1 MSVTITKYRK
11 SGGGLVDLQPGVVLK
26 PITIDP
32 QQINRKPV
40 VGNTQVEPRNATIRV
55 SSGGI
60 VLNKIPA
67 VIRPSMK
74 RAATATTLGT
84 TGAVSTTTAAATV
97 PKPPKYVI
105 QASGPSSSVQW
116 QAKRDSQ
123 GLGVAISSL
132 PPNTIIKATTRQ
144 ALVPPQG
151 VSAPSSTTPSPSS
164 TPSSSRTTSVQSTP
178 TVSADS
184 RVSSAVRQ
192 AVFIKRNLPLPQRS
206 MRSLTLGLMEQSTM
220 LHLGVA
226 GEHLP
231 LLKRLICRS
240 ANVTHLDCFIT
251 LRKLRQ
257 NEAFATLAQIF
268 ELSEWDVEELF
279 KRTLIKLAR
288 CLAPL
293 IRWPDARHH
302 NERLKHTPLE
312 YRANLLHLR
321 SMIECVETDVSEE
334 IRWDSSSSYKFILCC
349 DTNGVISYVSSAYPG
364 RCDDLQL
371 FEASKFRE
379 MIPKYLTLCAEP
391 GKAVPRVRKT
401 EPEYDSGDELDYP
414 PPPADGP
421 KRSLSKFEAQ
431 QLGGKLANQQ
441 SLSIVDGALTSKR
454 APSIQLPTLRVQE
467 QTCRAQMR
475 DMIDNFREF
484 RLLGHSAIQK
494 KSLLGY
500 LDEMIVVAAA
510 LCNLKRQELHS

>member
-1 MSVTITKYRK
+1 
-11 SGGGLVDLQPGVVLK
+11 
-26 PITIDP
+26 
-32 QQINRKPV
+32 
-40 VGNTQVEPRNATIRV
+40 EARNATIRV
-55 SSGGI
+55 SAGGI

-74 RAATATTLGT
+74 RAATVTTMGA
-84 TGAVSTTTAAATV
+84 TGAASMTTPAGTV
-97 PKPPKYVI
+97 GQGMASLAKAPKYVI
-105 QASGPSSSVQW
+105 QATGSSAPQW
-116 QAKRDSQ
+116 QARQDAQ

-144 ALVPPQG
+144 ALVPPIG
-151 VSAPSSTTPSPSS
+151 VSTLTSTTESLPS
-164 TPSSSRTTSVQSTP
+164 TPSTSRTTSVQNTP
-178 TVSADS
+178 TVLADS

-206 MRSLTLGLMEQSTM
+206 MRSLTLSLMEQSTM

-231 LLKRLICRS
+231 LLKRLICRT
-240 ANVTHLDCFIT
+240 ANIAHLDCFIT

-257 NEAFATLAQIF
+257 NEPFALLAQSF
-268 ELSEWDVEELF
+268 ELSELDTEELF

-293 IRWPDARHH
+293 IRWPDVRHH
-302 NERLKHTPLE
+302 HERLKHTPLE

-321 SMIECVETDVSEE
+321 SMIECVETDVAEDL
-334 IRWDSSSSYKFILCC
+334 RWDSSSSYKFILCF

-371 FEASKFRE
+371 FEASKFRDI
-379 MIPKYLTLCAEP
+379 IPKYLTLCAEP
-391 GKAVPRVRKT
+391 GKAVPRVRKA

-414 PPPADGP
+414 LPPDGP
-421 KRSLSKFEAQ
+421 KPSLSKFEAQ

-441 SLSIVDGALTSKR
+441 SLSVVDGALTSKR

-484 RLLGHSAIQK
+484 RILGHSAIQK

-500 LDEMIVVAAA
+500 LDEMIIVAAA
-510 LCNLKRQELHS
+510 LSNLKRQELYS

>member
-1 MSVTITKYRK
+1 
-11 SGGGLVDLQPGVVLK
+11 
-26 PITIDP
+26 
-32 QQINRKPV
+32 
-40 VGNTQVEPRNATIRV
+40 EARNATIRV
-55 SSGGI
+55 ASGGI

-74 RAATATTLGT
+74 RAATATTIGA
-84 TGAVSTTTAAATV
+84 TGAASITTEAASL
-97 PKPPKYVI
+97 PKAPKYVI
-105 QASGPSSSVQW
+105 QATGSPALQW
-116 QAKRDSQ
+116 QGRRDSQ
-123 GLGVAISSL
+123 GLGVAINSL
-132 PPNTIIKATTRQ
+132 PPNTIIKATTRE
-144 ALVPPQG
+144 ALVPPIG
-151 VSAPSSTTPSPSS
+151 VSTPTSTTASPPS
-164 TPSSSRTTSVQSTP
+164 TPSTSRTTSVVSTP
-178 TVSADS
+178 TVSAAS
-184 RVSSAVRQ
+184 RVSSSVRQ

-206 MRSLTLGLMEQSTM
+206 MRSLTLSMMEQSTM

-231 LLKRLICRS
+231 LLKRLICRT
-240 ANVTHLDCFIT
+240 ANIAHLDCFIT

-257 NEAFATLAQIF
+257 NEPFALLAQSF
-268 ELSEWDVEELF
+268 ELSEFDTEELF

-293 IRWPDARHH
+293 IRWPDVRHH
-302 NERLKHTPLE
+302 HERLKHTPLE

-321 SMIECVETDVSEE
+321 SMIECVETDVAEHL
-334 IRWDSSSSYKFILCC
+334 RWDSSSSYKFILCC

-379 MIPKYLTLCAEP
+379 IIPKYLTLCAEP
-391 GKAVPRVRKT
+391 GKGVPRVRKT
-401 EPEYDSGDELDYP
+401 VPDSDSGDELDYQP
-414 PPPADGP
+414 PVEEP
-421 KRSLSKFEAQ
+421 KPSLSKFEAQ

-441 SLSIVDGALTSKR
+441 SLSVVDGALTSKR

-484 RLLGHSAIQK
+484 RILGHSAIQK

-500 LDEMIVVAAA
+500 LDEMIIVAAA
-510 LCNLKRQELHS
+510 LSNLKRQELYS